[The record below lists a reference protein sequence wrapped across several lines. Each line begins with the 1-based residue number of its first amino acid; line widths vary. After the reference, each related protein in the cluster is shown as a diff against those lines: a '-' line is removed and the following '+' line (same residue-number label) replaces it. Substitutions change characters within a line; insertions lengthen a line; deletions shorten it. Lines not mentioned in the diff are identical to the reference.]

1 MLFSFMLFLLVQVCR
16 SEWPPV
22 VCDPQVSIEN
32 TIVTLTSPE
41 QQEREFSCQLGEKFK
56 KEAYINF
63 EKKYS
68 RRIFKKSHD
77 SILGVTIMDGDTQ
90 LFNLRIHNDRIDSD
104 GSKRSCFG
112 VFTSTD
118 IWLRIK
124 LQPLFELKKTF
135 ISIHTAKN
143 AAYESCMK
151 FEINDVIDEFSI
163 KIHAITDTGMVQTVH
178 NVVDKQPQIE
188 QDITQLEK
196 ELHVI
201 KDRVRVVENFM
212 ENTVRKLTENR
223 MLVYEKHDQ
232 MKRNLQHSHTLN
244 GQKVKSH
251 SIGLLFCVIVLCI
264 ILVFCRKC
272 SGYNQWSREHLL

>member
-1 MLFSFMLFLLVQVCR
+1 MLLFLVKVSR

-22 VCDPQVSIEN
+22 VCDPQVSIKN
-32 TIVTLTSPE
+32 NIVTLTSPE
-41 QQEREFSCQLGEKFK
+41 QQEREYSCLLQQKFK
-56 KEAYINF
+56 KEAFINF

-77 SILGVTIMDGDTQ
+77 SILGITISNKNKI

-124 LQPLFELKKTF
+124 VHPLFELRKTF

-143 AAYESCMK
+143 AAYTSCMK
-151 FEINDVIDEFSI
+151 FEIDDVIDEFSI
-163 KIHAITDTGMVQTVH
+163 KIHAITDTGMVQMIH
-178 NVVDKQPQIE
+178 NVVDKQPQKE

-196 ELHVI
+196 EFHVI
-201 KDRVRVVENFM
+201 KDRLRVVETFM
-212 ENTVRKLTENR
+212 ENAVRKLTENR
-223 MLVYEKHDQ
+223 VLVHEKHDQ
-232 MKRNLQHSHTLN
+232 MKRSLQHSHTLN
-244 GQKVKSH
+244 EQKVKSH
-251 SIGLLFCVIVLCI
+251 SIGVLFFVGVLCI
-264 ILVFCRKC
+264 ILVFCVKC
-272 SGYNQWSREHLL
+272 NGYNHWSREHLL